1 MDGEEEMTINQ
12 QKYDATT
19 IQVLGGIDAVRKRP
33 AMYIGDTSI
42 FGLHHLV
49 YEVVDNSIDE
59 SMAGFCNEISITVHG
74 DNSVTVADNGR
85 GVPVDIH
92 KTENRPAV
100 EVIMTVLHAGGKFD
114 KKAYRVSGGLHGVGV
129 SVVNALSEWLEVE
142 VKREGEVYHQR
153 YERGKPV
160 TPLTVIGKTKTT
172 GTKVTFKPDEDIF
185 ETLEFDDSIL
195 SGRFRELAFLNAG
208 VKMSFEDERKDIKEE
223 FVFDG
228 GLVSFVEYLNRN
240 KKVLFA
246 APLYFKKTEEDIE
259 VEVSFQY
266 NDGYSETVLSFANN
280 VNTKEGGTHI
290 TGFRGGITRG
300 INEYG
305 KSNGFLTD
313 KSLAGEDVREGL
325 VAVVSVKL
333 AEPQFEGQTKTKL
346 GNSQI
351 RFLVEGITSQQ
362 VVTFLEEN
370 PEPAREIINKC
381 ISTAKAREAAR
392 KARDLTRKKLSE
404 TGALP
409 GKLADCT
416 IKDPGQR
423 EIFIV
428 EGDSAG
434 GSAKQGRDRYFQA
447 ILPLKGKIINTEKAP
462 LEKVLNNEEVK
473 MMISAIGGGVGEEFD
488 ITKTRYHRVIIMTD
502 ADIDGAHIRTL
513 LLTFF
518 YRQMADLIKHGYIYI
533 AQPPLYKVKKGKKE
547 FYIDT
552 ESEMDKTLI
561 QLARD
566 NIKIRVKKGAGL
578 ISGDDN
584 LNKLAAASRRLR
596 EIDKNLENKGIG
608 FDAVFEYRQKNKKAP
623 LYWVKYED
631 KEYFFANDRE
641 LSVFMQK
648 QGKEEVDLF
657 SSGDKNYKLV
667 ELYEARD
674 IEKILSR
681 LEEYN
686 IELKTASEKVF
697 IVEEGENKSEKFSLI
712 ELHEIIKTKGKKG
725 LSVQRY
731 KGLGEMNPSQLWET
745 TMDPATRRMKK
756 VMLEDAAKAEEMF
769 TVLMGDAV
777 EPRREFI
784 ERFAR
789 EVKNLDI

>member
-1 MDGEEEMTINQ
+1 MTMNK

-59 SMAGFCNEISITVHG
+59 AMAGSCDELSITVHN

-85 GVPVDIH
+85 GIPVDIH

-142 VKREGEVYHQR
+142 VKRDGKVYHQR

-208 VKMSFEDERKDIKEE
+208 VKISFEDERKTVKEE
-223 FVFDG
+223 FLFDG

-240 KKVLFA
+240 KKVLFPNA
-246 APLYFKKTEEDIE
+246 LYFKKTEEDIE

-290 TGFRGGITRG
+290 TGFRGGLTRG

-305 KSNGFLTD
+305 KNNGFLTD

-325 VAVVSVKL
+325 VAVISVKL

-346 GNSQI
+346 GNSKI

-416 IKDPGQR
+416 IKDPEKR

-434 GSAKQGRDRYFQA
+434 GSAKQGRDRFFQA

-462 LEKVLNNEEVK
+462 LEKVLNNDEVK

-488 ITKTRYHRVIIMTD
+488 ISKTRYNKIIIMTD

-518 YRQMADLIKHGYIYI
+518 YRQMTDLLKHGYIYI

-547 FYIDT
+547 FYVDT
-552 ESEMDKTLI
+552 ENEMDKTLI

-566 NIKIRVKKGAGL
+566 NVKIHMENDSRFLAENDTLG
-578 ISGDDN
+578 
-584 LNKLAAASRRLR
+584 KLATASRRLS
-596 EIDKNLENKGIG
+596 EIKKNLENKGILL
-608 FDAVFEYRQKNKKAP
+608 DTIFEYRRKHEKVP
-623 LYWVKYED
+623 LYWVKYEN
-631 KEYFFANDRE
+631 KEYFFATDRE
-641 LSVFMQK
+641 LSDFMQK

-657 SSGDKNYKLV
+657 SSGDTNYKLV
-667 ELYEARD
+667 ELHEARD
-674 IEKILSR
+674 IEKILSK
-681 LEEYN
+681 LEEYK
-686 IELKTASEKVF
+686 IELESSEEKAF
-697 IVEEGENKSEKFSLI
+697 IVEEGENKAETCTLI
-712 ELHEIIKTKGKKG
+712 DLYEVIKAKGKKG

-731 KGLGEMNPSQLWET
+731 KGLGEMNPTQLWET
-745 TMDPATRRMKK
+745 TMDPGTRRMKK

-784 ERFAR
+784 ERFAK